1 MSGTGRYATA
11 DYLRLAARIGLS
23 RGEAQRL
30 AEAGACSPRTLHCR
44 IESNPSLLEGSAERR
59 AAILHAAAAQSEP
72 REIRALAALR
82 RRLLAAVPGAVP
94 PIPLNTTPAKAA
106 AMTENANR
114 RPAPPRDRPRLD
126 GPAITLLGEAR
137 WRLREQGRR
146 PTCIPFAVTAMLEHP
161 HHLDGDDDP
170 DLSEQY
176 LFWAMKERS
185 PSGQAEPEHHKLRQ
199 AMEALSLAGI
209 CAEAD
214 QPYIAALPDPAWA
227 TGATPSPAVQAKAYK
242 DRWTDP
248 VIYDDEP
255 EDSQGPGTA
264 ARLLALLRQGRATA
278 IALPMMRDA
287 AAAPGENNWRSRS
300 ALLYGKVPDPVP
312 GAVEDGGHAVCI
324 LGFLPHARERR
335 GGYFLFRNSWGAR
348 FAEFPH
354 TDIQDG
360 LPPVGRQGYGYLSA
374 NYVDR
379 WCWELLSLAPAEA
392 RMRDHGRRLAGC

>member
-1 MSGTGRYATA
+1 
-11 DYLRLAARIGLS
+11 
-23 RGEAQRL
+23 
-30 AEAGACSPRTLHCR
+30 
-44 IESNPSLLEGSAERR
+44 
-59 AAILHAAAAQSEP
+59 
-72 REIRALAALR
+72 
-82 RRLLAAVPGAVP
+82 V
-94 PIPLNTTPAKAA
+94 
-106 AMTENANR
+106 
-114 RPAPPRDRPRLD
+114 
-126 GPAITLLGEAR
+126 TLLGEAR

-146 PTCIPFAVTAMLEHP
+146 PTCIPFAVAAMLEHP
-161 HHLDGDDDP
+161 HHLAGEDDP

-176 LFWAMKERS
+176 LFWAMKHRS

-227 TGATPSPAVQAKAYK
+227 TGAAPSPAVQAKAFK
-242 DRWTDP
+242 DHWTDP

-255 EDSQGPGTA
+255 EDAQGPGTA
-264 ARLLALLRQGRATA
+264 ARVLALLRQGRATA

-312 GAVEDGGHAVCI
+312 GMVEDGGHAVCI
-324 LGFLPHARERR
+324 LGFLPHAREPL

-360 LPPVGRQGYGYLSA
+360 IPPIGRQGHGYLSA
-374 NYVDR
+374 RYLDR

-392 RMRDHGRRLAGC
+392 RMRDHGRRMAGG